1 MILFAQ
7 TFEVAVE
14 TMMEAGEAVEQIL
27 LDNPGG
33 KLVEV
38 KQKAVETKD
47 IEYIKVTIKLEFM
60 SEKRYK
66 KGEIFY

>member
-1 MILFAQ
+1 MILFTK
-7 TFEVAVE
+7 TFEIAVDS
-14 TMMEAGEAVEQIL
+14 MMEAGEAVEQIL
-27 LDNPGG
+27 LDNPYG
-33 KLVEV
+33 KLMEI
-38 KQKAVETKD
+38 KQKTVETKD

>member
-1 MILFAQ
+1 MILFTK
-7 TFEVAVE
+7 TFEIAVDS
-14 TMMEAGEAVEQIL
+14 MMEAGEAVEQIL

-33 KLVEV
+33 KLMEI
-38 KQKAVETKD
+38 KQKTIEAKD

-66 KGEIFY
+66 KGEIF

>member
-1 MILFAQ
+1 MILFTK
-7 TFEVAVE
+7 TFEIAVDS
-14 TMMEAGEAVEQIL
+14 MMEAGEAVEQIL

-33 KLVEV
+33 KLMEI
-38 KQKAVETKD
+38 KQKTVEAKD

-66 KGEIFY
+66 KGEIF

>member
-1 MILFAQ
+1 MILFTK
-7 TFEVAVE
+7 TFEIAVDS
-14 TMMEAGEAVEQIL
+14 MMEAGEAVEQIL

-33 KLVEV
+33 KLMEI
-38 KQKAVETKD
+38 KQKAVEAKD

-66 KGEIFY
+66 KGEIF

>member
-1 MILFAQ
+1 MILFTK
-7 TFEVAVE
+7 TFEVAVDS
-14 TMMEAGEAVEQIL
+14 MMEAGEAVEQIL

-33 KLVEV
+33 KLMEI
-38 KQKAVETKD
+38 KQKTVEAKD

-66 KGEIFY
+66 KGEIF

>member
-1 MILFAQ
+1 MILFTK
-7 TFEVAVE
+7 TFEIAVDS
-14 TMMEAGEAVEQIL
+14 MMEAGEAVEQIL

-33 KLVEV
+33 KLMEI
-38 KQKAVETKD
+38 KQKTVETKD

-66 KGEIFY
+66 KGEIF

>member
-1 MILFAQ
+1 MILFTK
-7 TFEVAVE
+7 TFEVAVDS
-14 TMMEAGEAVEQIL
+14 MMEAGEAVEQIL

-33 KLVEV
+33 KLMEI
-38 KQKAVETKD
+38 KQKTVETKD
-47 IEYIKVTIKLEFM
+47 IEYIKVTIKLGFM